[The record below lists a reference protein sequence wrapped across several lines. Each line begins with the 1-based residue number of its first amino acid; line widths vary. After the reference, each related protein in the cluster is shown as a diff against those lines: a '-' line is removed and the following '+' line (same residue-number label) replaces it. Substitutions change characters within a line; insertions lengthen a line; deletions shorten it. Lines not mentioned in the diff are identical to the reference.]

1 METYQSVACDL
12 GDELP
17 QTGRFVI
24 IDNYEIAGG
33 GIILDAPQDSETLI
47 KKHVRQ
53 REQAWDRSSITTEMR
68 TSRFTQRSALV
79 VLCGP
84 VGVGK
89 KKLAKSLEE
98 YLFSSGRLVYYLGLS
113 NSPIGLDSD
122 LRQAD
127 GRVEFLRR
135 LGEMA
140 HLFTDAGVILI
151 TAISDLTDEE
161 LNILDTLNQPSE
173 LVVVGV
179 QDQNLF
185 QRKPDLSIE
194 TADREAMREIHDL
207 LHAKEYLPEYFL

>member
-1 METYQSVACDL
+1 MI
-12 GDELP
+12 
-17 QTGRFVI
+17 VI

-33 GIILDAPQDSETLI
+33 GIILDASQDTDTLVQ
-47 KKHVRQ
+47 KHVRQ

-68 TSRFTQRSALV
+68 TGRFTQRSALI

-84 VGVGK
+84 ADVGK

-113 NSPIGLDSD
+113 NSLIGIHSD
-122 LRQAD
+122 LRYAD
-127 GRVEFLRR
+127 ERVEFLRR
-135 LGEMA
+135 LGETA

-151 TAISDLTDEE
+151 TVISDLNDDE
-161 LNILDTLNQPSE
+161 LDMLDTLNQPSE

-179 QDQNLF
+179 QDHNLF
-185 QRKPDLSIE
+185 RRKPDLSID
-194 TADREAMREIHDL
+194 TADREAMRQIHDL